1 MARQLQGLPV
11 LELTVE
17 VTAAKVLGQ
26 VGQAAAAET
35 AAAGVEGGAVMHKV
49 SAEADKAAQAAAQ
62 RQVAR
67 AKRST
72 RHTYSPQAH
81 SCP

>member
-1 MARQLQGLPV
+1 MARQLKGLPV
-11 LELTVE
+11 LALTVE

-49 SAEADKAAQAAAQ
+49 PAMAEAAAQAAVQ
-62 RQVAR
+62 QQVAR

-72 RHTYSPQAH
+72 RHTYLPQAH